1 MVEGVGGDVV
11 KMSRVGR
18 LSSLSELTEILEY
31 VILSMGPYPRTMV

>member
-18 LSSLSELTEILEY
+18 LSSLSELTEILKY
-31 VILSMGPYPRTMV
+31 VILSMGPYPRTMI